1 MSAEPDSISLVLP
14 TYNRL
19 AALQENLPALL
30 ELEGVTEVVV
40 VVDGSTDG
48 SAEWLAE
55 LADPRLRTIV
65 QAQQGSPAARNQ
77 GVQAATGSW
86 ILMTEDDC
94 VLPRDF
100 VTTLRAVAA
109 EQAAQIVSAP
119 WLTTGDETMT
129 QALTRARAR
138 PQPAIGLYTHPGVF
152 PDTDHL
158 TPFLNGIFLAHRS
171 VFATLR
177 YRAFGGNAWR
187 EETDLF
193 LTATELGF
201 RCVLT
206 PRTASFQLSQWEGGQ
221 RRSRLRYEAWVIRN
235 NWAFLRRHAELL
247 RRLGQ
252 IRGPIGAQAA
262 FVATRVAAVL
272 AGSSRA
278 RLDQLTAAWRRRSR
292 RQGGRT
298 GAG

>member
-1 MSAEPDSISLVLP
+1 MSAEPDTVSVVLP

-30 ELEGVTEVVV
+30 ELEGVTEIVV

-65 QAQQGSPAARNQ
+65 QAQQGSPAARNH
-77 GVQAATGSW
+77 GVAAAAGSW

-94 VLPRDF
+94 VLPPDF

-109 EQAAQIVSAP
+109 EQGAQIVSAP
-119 WLTTGDETMT
+119 WLTTDGESMT
-129 QALTRARAR
+129 QAMARARAR
-138 PQPAIGLYTHPGVF
+138 AQATIGLDTHPGVF
-152 PDTDHL
+152 PDADYP

-171 VFATLR
+171 VFASLR

-193 LTATELGF
+193 LAATELGF

-221 RRSRLRYEAWVIRN
+221 RRSRLRYEAWAVRN
-235 NWAFLRRHAELL
+235 NWAFLRRHADLL

-252 IRGPIGAQAA
+252 IRGPVSAQAA
-262 FVATRVAAVL
+262 FVAARIVAVVS
-272 AGSSRA
+272 GFSQA
-278 RLDQLTAAWRRRSR
+278 RLAQFTATSGRWSGRR
-292 RQGGRT
+292 G
-298 GAG
+298 